1 MLWICTISGLLIIQ
15 YIVHKNEWKKGSNP
29 FIRVEGRSMNRM
41 PLYTFSA
48 FFFKNGILLNIE
60 MLYLEVSPDK
70 VAHNAS
76 LRLLVHSESLLSQIH
91 RHFSSLILIDNE
103 LIVFDEFLI
112 MAFF

>member
-41 PLYTFSA
+41 PLYTFSS

-60 MLYLEVSPDK
+60 MLYLEVS
-70 VAHNAS
+70 S
-76 LRLLVHSESLLSQIH
+76 G
-91 RHFSSLILIDNE
+91 
-103 LIVFDEFLI
+103 
-112 MAFF
+112 

>member
-60 MLYLEVSPDK
+60 MLYLEV
-70 VAHNAS
+70 AHNAS